1 MLRRMITTFEVP
13 TLRTDRL
20 TLRAFA
26 SADLDGLAAMQAN
39 PEVRRFLG
47 GNLLS
52 RAETWSMMER
62 VLGQWA
68 LRGYGLFAVEA
79 EGRCAGWA
87 GVLHPLEWPEPELA
101 YSLDEPYW
109 GRGIATEAVRAARDW
124 AFGRFD
130 FARLASFIM
139 ADNARSARVA
149 EKLGA
154 VRNGNTTIRGFA
166 VDWWVHR
173 R

>member
-1 MLRRMITTFEVP
+1 MSTAFEIP

-20 TLRAFA
+20 VLRAFRA
-26 SADLDGLAAMQAN
+26 ADLDRVAAMQAN
-39 PEVRRFLG
+39 PEVRQFLG
-47 GNLLS
+47 GDLLS
-52 RAETWSMMER
+52 RAQSWSLMER
-62 VLGQWA
+62 NLGQWA
-68 LRGYGLFAVEA
+68 LRGYGLFAVES
-79 EGRCAGWA
+79 ESRWAGWA
-87 GVLHPLEWPEPELA
+87 GVLHPLEWPEAELA

-124 AFGRFD
+124 AFARFG

-139 ADNARSARVA
+139 PDNVRSIRVA

-154 VRNGNTTIRGFA
+154 VRDGTTTIRGFA

-173 R
+173 G

>member
-1 MLRRMITTFEVP
+1 MLVRMITTFEIP

-20 TLRAFA
+20 VLRAFCA
-26 SADLDGLAAMQAN
+26 ADLDQVAAMQAN

-52 RAETWSMMER
+52 RTESWSLMER
-62 VLGQWA
+62 SLGQWA
-68 LRGYGLFAVEA
+68 LRGYGLFAVES
-79 EGRCAGWA
+79 ENRWAGWA

-101 YSLDEPYW
+101 YSLDQPYW

-124 AFGRFD
+124 AFGRFG
-130 FARLASFIM
+130 FARLASFIVP
-139 ADNARSARVA
+139 DNARSIRVA
-149 EKLGA
+149 QKLDA
-154 VRNGNTTIRGFA
+154 VREGTTTIRGFA